1 MASKTTKSPKAAA
14 PKAKTA
20 VAPLIIPPPP
30 EDLHKLISQRAY
42 ELFLQRGT
50 GWGDPV
56 QDWLLAEQEIITTFC
71 TPVPEPVV
79 EKAPAKVKRAARP
92 RSTATSTA
100 KLSTTAT
107 TAATRTRRKSAPD
120 TPKG

>member
-14 PKAKTA
+14 TKAKAA
-20 VAPLIIPPPP
+20 VTSPIIPLAP
-30 EDLHKLISQRAY
+30 EELHKLIRQRAY
-42 ELFLQRGT
+42 DLFLQRGN
-50 GWGDPV
+50 GLSDPV
-56 QDWLLAEQEIITTFC
+56 QDWLLAEQEILGAFC
-71 TPVPEPVV
+71 RPAPEPVV
-79 EKAPAKVKRAARP
+79 EKASAKVNRAARP

-100 KLSTTAT
+100 KRSTTT